1 MMASSFASLLLLP
14 ALLLGS
20 GVESRPAALYTLPPA
35 QAAAPAVWKIDTT
48 HSELSFRIRHL
59 VSRVRGTFTDW
70 QGALTADP
78 ARLADGKVEV
88 TIRTASI
95 DTKQEKR
102 DAHLR
107 SDDFFDAEAHPT
119 ITFRS
124 TRVEVNGEA
133 LRVHGDLTIRGV
145 TRPVV
150 LEGSY
155 LGITPDGQGGQR
167 IGFEAE
173 TKINR
178 HDFGVSW
185 NRAAEGGG
193 VVLGDEV
200 TINLVVAAVRS

>member
-1 MMASSFASLLLLP
+1 MTASSFASLLLLP
-14 ALLLGS
+14 SLLLG
-20 GVESRPAALYTLPPA
+20 GNDGGRPTAARSAPA
-35 QAAAPAVWKIDTT
+35 PVATAPAVWKIDAT

-70 QGALTADP
+70 EGAVTVDP

-95 DTKQEKR
+95 DTRQEKR

-107 SDDFFDAEAHPT
+107 SADFFDAEKYPT

-124 TRVEVNGEA
+124 TRVEANGEA
-133 LRVHGDLTIRGV
+133 LRVHGALTMRGV

-150 LEGSY
+150 LEGRY
-155 LGITPDGQGGQR
+155 LGVTPAGQGGQR

-173 TKINR
+173 TTINR

-200 TINLVVAAVRS
+200 TISLVVAAVRQ

>member
-1 MMASSFASLLLLP
+1 MTASSFASLLLLP
-14 ALLLGS
+14 SLLLGGS
-20 GVESRPAALYTLPPA
+20 DPRPAAVAEVPA
-35 QAAAPAVWKIDTT
+35 AEAAAPAVWKIDTT
-48 HSELSFRIRHL
+48 HSELTFRIRHL

-70 QGALTADP
+70 QGELTLDP
-78 ARLADGKVEV
+78 ARLAEGKVEV

-95 DTKQEKR
+95 DTNQERR

-107 SDDFFDAEAHPT
+107 SDDFFDAEAHPA

-124 TRVEVNGEA
+124 TREEASGEA
-133 LRVHGDLTIRGV
+133 LRVHGDLTMRGV

-150 LEGSY
+150 LEGTY
-155 LGITPDGQGGQR
+155 LGVTPDGQGGQR

-173 TKINR
+173 TKVNR

-200 TINLVVAAVRS
+200 TINLVVAAVKK